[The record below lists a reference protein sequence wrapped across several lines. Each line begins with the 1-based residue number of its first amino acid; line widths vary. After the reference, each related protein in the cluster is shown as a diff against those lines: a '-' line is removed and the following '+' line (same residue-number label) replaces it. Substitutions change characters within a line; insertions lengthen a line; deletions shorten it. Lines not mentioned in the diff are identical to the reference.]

1 MTNYDLYNLLKEE
14 LGNGSFDLVTRP
26 SGNKIRERIK
36 RDIKKEDDGA
46 VIALDF
52 SKIGIVDYSCADEI
66 FDVKEAS
73 TGAKYLVI
81 NESKKV
87 GESHEH
93 NRIMIFQ
100 EDIQSFSEG
109 LQKVVGFI
117 QK

>member
-1 MTNYDLYNLLKEE
+1 MAIE
-14 LGNGSFDLVTRP
+14 
-26 SGNKIRERIK
+26 
-36 RDIKKEDDGA
+36 KKE
-46 VIALDF
+46 LF
-52 SKIGIVDYSCADEI
+52 SERVRAGSRTYF
-66 FDVKEAS
+66 FDVKEAA

-109 LQKVVGFI
+109 LQKAAGFI

>member
-1 MTNYDLYNLLKEE
+1 MT
-14 LGNGSFDLVTRP
+14 TA
-26 SGNKIRERIK
+26 
-36 RDIKKEDDGA
+36 KKE
-46 VIALDF
+46 LF
-52 SKIGIVDYSCADEI
+52 SERVKAGSRTYF

-93 NRIMIFQ
+93 NRIMIFE
-100 EDIQSFSEG
+100 EDIPSFTEG

>member
-1 MTNYDLYNLLKEE
+1 MSTA
-14 LGNGSFDLVTRP
+14 
-26 SGNKIRERIK
+26 
-36 RDIKKEDDGA
+36 KKE
-46 VIALDF
+46 LF
-52 SKIGIVDYSCADEI
+52 SERVKAGSRTYF
-66 FDVKEAS
+66 FDVKEAA

-93 NRIMIFQ
+93 NRIMIFE
-100 EDIQSFSEG
+100 EDIQTFSEG